1 MMRLIA
7 GLALVFALVASA
19 VGVWATPPDK
29 SAKLPPGPP
38 EWESASTLRAWVGK
52 YPSDKVKGVAL
63 LQVPQLATKL
73 QATFGPVGLQ
83 DMRAMGVAGPII
95 EQKGWLVAGSC
106 MAHDCANQ
114 QWVLAVNLSTYA
126 MMACITRDVDLQGKM
141 VRVRW
146 AGTGKPRTERIEAN
160 PPERCP
166 ADIATAL
173 PKFAY
178 AFAHAGP

>member
-1 MMRLIA
+1 
-7 GLALVFALVASA
+7 
-19 VGVWATPPDK
+19 
-29 SAKLPPGPP
+29 
-38 EWESASTLRAWVGK
+38 
-52 YPSDKVKGVAL
+52 
-63 LQVPQLATKL
+63 
-73 QATFGPVGLQ
+73 
-83 DMRAMGVAGPII
+83 
-95 EQKGWLVAGSC
+95 

-126 MMACITRDVDLQGKM
+126 IMACIARDVDLQGKM